1 MPTASDVVL
10 KESLP
15 VPVPVRPM
23 VARKIED
30 IGDGE
35 HLHLGCPMLTRTRL
49 ALHASHGLRAGRCS
63 LGWAL
68 HDEDEIALC
77 LHTPNLLD
85 CWKVHPERIPGI
97 QQEIAKE
104 QEREED
110 ATAAD

>member
-1 MPTASDVVL
+1 MPAATDVVL

-97 QQEIAKE
+97 EQEIAKE
-104 QEREED
+104 QEREPE
-110 ATAAD
+110 APAAD